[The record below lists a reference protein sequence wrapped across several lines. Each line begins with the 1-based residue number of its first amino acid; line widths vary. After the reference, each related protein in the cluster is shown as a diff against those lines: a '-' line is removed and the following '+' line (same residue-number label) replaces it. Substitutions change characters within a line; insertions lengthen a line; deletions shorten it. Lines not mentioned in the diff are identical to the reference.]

1 MSATLPGKPSCKTK
15 AKCRIHTA
23 TADMLPLRFY
33 MPLFDGAG
41 RNINPDQNASRLEY
55 RCMTCGKTWTEGP

>member
-1 MSATLPGKPSCKTK
+1 MSGALPGRSFCRTK
-15 AKCRIHTA
+15 DKCRIQTA
-23 TADMLPLRFY
+23 SADMLPPRFY
-33 MPLFDGAG
+33 MPLFDATG

>member
-1 MSATLPGKPSCKTK
+1 M
-15 AKCRIHTA
+15 CRIRTA